1 MHVRS
6 HHAGAA
12 ARSRA
17 GRQGELL
24 SERRRMSRISIKTKA
39 ELPADLRPLWEKMR
53 AFGDFEHQAGVMAH
67 RPPIFMH
74 VFMLLKVHFTQAWR
88 NALCGAC
95 NGFNDILQ
103 IDVEPEAVV
112 RDSVQ

>member
-1 MHVRS
+1 
-6 HHAGAA
+6 
-12 ARSRA
+12 
-17 GRQGELL
+17 
-24 SERRRMSRISIKTKA
+24 MSRISIKTKA

-74 VFMLLKVHFTQAWR
+74 VFMLLKVHFTQAQIVEMTWR